1 MVHTKQGTRTKLSLS
16 QGREHTIL
24 HEDDGGEENPLADI
38 VSHMSAVSVHFER
51 GKAIGY

>member
-38 VSHMSAVSVHFER
+38 VSYMSQYQYTSKGVKR
-51 GKAIGY
+51 